1 MTAVTRRPDLLAMIH
16 ELTQPTHHREH
27 YMRKRKPKYHVTS
40 NPPLLAQL
48 DESALPSNNRTDGA
62 GTIAGSRPA
71 ANVDAIDTAR
81 RINRDATDWL
91 NHYSSIIIHADPKL
105 ALELRHWWV
114 NDGDIV
120 DRVRRLAP
128 IALHDHDLARDIAR
142 WWTWARIT
150 TGWDQPPFQPHNT
163 CPHCGVL
170 GSIRIRLHEHLATC
184 TNDTCRATWNQDTIG
199 ILAQHI
205 RTENGEAQ
213 AS

>member
-1 MTAVTRRPDLLAMIH
+1 MTSRRPDLHTMIQ
-16 ELTQPTHHREH
+16 ELTQPTQHREL
-27 YMRKRKPKYHVTS
+27 YMRKRKPRHHTTS

-48 DESALPSNNRTDGA
+48 DESAMPSNTRIDGA

-81 RINRDATDWL
+81 RIDRDATDWL
-91 NHYSSIIIHADPKL
+91 IRYSWVINSDTDL
-105 ALELRHWWV
+105 ARDIQRWWIT
-114 NDGDIV
+114 DGDTI

-128 IALHDHDLARDIAR
+128 AALHDPELANDIAR

-199 ILAQHI
+199 LLAQHI
-205 RTENGEAQ
+205 RTENGEQQ